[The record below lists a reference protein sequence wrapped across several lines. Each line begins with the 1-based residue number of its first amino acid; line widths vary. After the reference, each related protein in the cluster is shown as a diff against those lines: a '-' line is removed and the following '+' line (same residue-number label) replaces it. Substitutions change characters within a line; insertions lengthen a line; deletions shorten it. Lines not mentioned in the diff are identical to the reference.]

1 MAFGALESCP
11 ECGGFLVFNYTN
23 YRCTGN
29 ITEWTT
35 YSYTTNL
42 PKRKAFEIP
51 DRIKEDYD
59 MFQQYKYEQ
68 RDCIIPQVT
77 KKPKLINKI
86 DEIKEPDYDPKL
98 PLNGYSVALIGRLLK
113 RKSILKKHI
122 EQLGGAM
129 TTNID
134 KTVGVVVSTQDEI
147 KTLLS
152 FNIDLRKMSLRK
164 LSRNQLK
171 IAYGVLTELQT
182 LITSDS
188 INKTSIIDASNRFYT
203 RISHDFGRKKPQILN
218 NVDFIQSKTQ
228 MIDNLLD
235 IKIVYSI
242 QGLRIALPEAPMTG
256 YMFGKGVYFADMVS
270 KSGDAPEG
278 LMLLC
283 EVALGRMYECYKSTS
298 LSVDTLP
305 KGAQSTKDCGQTT
318 SDPKNHYYTDD
329 GVLIPLDQ

>member
-1 MAFGALESCP
+1 FSEFSDLNDEDQTTLKEKFGATVQSKRKCKGIELSSELIKAKQAKTDDEIAENFNEQEQTRLRKLIEAVADYMAFGALESCP

-59 MFQQYKYEQ
+59 M
-68 RDCIIPQVT
+68 
-77 KKPKLINKI
+77 L
-86 DEIKEPDYDPKL
+86 PDYDPKL

-235 IKIVYSI
+235 IKIVYSMLKRSSEGNNEHPI
-242 QGLRIALPEAPMTG
+242 DVHYKKL
-256 YMFGKGVYFADMVS
+256 KCVY
-270 KSGDAPEG
+270 
-278 LMLLC
+278 
-283 EVALGRMYECYKSTS
+283 
-298 LSVDTLP
+298 
-305 KGAQSTKDCGQTT
+305 
-318 SDPKNHYYTDD
+318 
-329 GVLIPLDQ
+329 